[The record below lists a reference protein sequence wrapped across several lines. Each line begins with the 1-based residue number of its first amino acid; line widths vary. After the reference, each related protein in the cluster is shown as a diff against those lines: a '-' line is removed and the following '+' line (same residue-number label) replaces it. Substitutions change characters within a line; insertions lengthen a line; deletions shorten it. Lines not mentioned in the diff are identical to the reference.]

1 MSADYG
7 TKNLKGFHHHR
18 DGTEWI
24 HVTYRREDS
33 GPVGDFSREDIA
45 ELVELA
51 EQAWP
56 GLAREMAIAA
66 EVRKERDDEEGHD
79 DA

>member
-1 MSADYG
+1 MSADYQ
-7 TKNLKGFHHHR
+7 TEHLKGFHHQR
-18 DGTEWI
+18 NGSEWI

-33 GPVGDFSREDIA
+33 GRLGDFSRDDIA

-56 GLAREMAIAA
+56 GLARDLAA
-66 EVRKERDDEEGHD
+66 AAGAREAEDEECE
-79 DA
+79 